1 MPGSA
6 TSSRSLQ
13 SKDEH
18 HPSPSPTPRS
28 GSIDKP
34 KPYTRFRKP
43 SLLPLRGP
51 TLENLTL
58 VNILNNETCSPISFK
73 DFSTFITEK
82 EHTTENLLFVIW
94 YRSYEA
100 RWKELKE
107 NVRERV
113 PVPSTR
119 LGDRYDPFRRRSDT
133 ISKREEGGDVSMLS
147 IGEQPMREEA
157 ARAFSTFLR
166 SGGSRALGVSDD
178 LRRFARTC
186 LAKSSAPE
194 CVGRRDPSRARMVS
208 ADRSSSCRYMR
219 KSTKLSRHNLFH
231 TFCHTQAPMSI
242 VQSKCSGA
250 FNSHLIQEVTDEQV
264 LCRRY
269 RLSIRSPHLPRP
281 HSSPTDNKL
290 RLPRN
295 PSHIYHLHLFRLYA
309 GILRLERILLAS
321 VESNESATTTVGIGR
336 RGRRR
341 SLDQWEGR
349 GSRSDWKL
357 GIGLEISFTYWK
369 PLDLA
374 WWIEHV

>member
-43 SLLPLRGP
+43 SLLPLKGP
-51 TLENLTL
+51 TLENLKL

-100 RWKELKE
+100 RWRELKE
-107 NVRERV
+107 DVRGRV

-133 ISKREEGGDVSMLS
+133 ITKSEEEGDVTTMS
-147 IGEQPMREEA
+147 IGEQPTREEA

-178 LRRFARTC
+178 LRQFARTC

-194 CVGRRDPSRARMVS
+194 CVGHPDSSRAWMVS
-208 ADRSSSCRYMR
+208 ANRTSSCRYMR
-219 KSTKLSRHNLFH
+219 KSTKLSRRNHYH

-242 VQSKCSGA
+242 AQSKCSGTSSLQ
-250 FNSHLIQEVTDEQV
+250 FMQEVTDGQV
-264 LCRRY
+264 LCRRH
-269 RLSIRSPHLPRP
+269 RLSVRSPDLPHP
-281 HSSPTDNKL
+281 HPPSTDNTL

-295 PSHIYHLHLFRLYA
+295 PPRIHHLHLLRLYA
-309 GILRLERILLAS
+309 GILGLERILLAGL
-321 VESNESATTTVGIGR
+321 ESNQSTTKTMGTGR
-336 RGRRR
+336 CGR
-341 SLDQWEGR
+341 
-349 GSRSDWKL
+349 
-357 GIGLEISFTYWK
+357 
-369 PLDLA
+369 
-374 WWIEHV
+374 